1 MDAKK
6 PRQDGDNTFSR
17 KLGAKQYELTD
28 HLGNVVATISD
39 KKIHPQELVTAGS
52 QNVDTTLG
60 FQADVTG
67 RYDYYPFDMEIQSRS
82 GDYTNIDYTTDINKL
97 LYSGL
102 LKDCDAYILRTSG
115 NISKY
120 CNTAKN
126 LYGQDYID
134 TIRIDRPIPTYF
146 GFAIDLP
153 LDEVIGEIDPEGNY
167 SIQFTFT
174 SEGRWVYDWPN
185 IRGIESIDGNPD
197 ATLNEIREAEVK
209 YLTFHYT
216 GAELN
221 SLATNHI
228 LQLKLQDSPGQSGN
242 WDSFVKINKIK
253 VTQTFKNTTVPLARR
268 DEAAYTYGFNG
279 MERDDEVKG
288 SGNSYD
294 FGARM
299 LDPRLGRWFAVD
311 PLAVRYPSHSPYN
324 FVANSPILFVDPDGK
339 KIVVHYSDADGKK
352 QKIKLKKPTDVSLLK
367 NVDNGFVKNMYET
380 LTYLQE
386 GGVDEVNQAISSKKK
401 VHVKQGIGASS
412 LEFIPKERVDEDL
425 NPNGVHTIIYDPL
438 MTTELLEDDGTP
450 TGKHQS
456 AALDFLH
463 EIGHFLN
470 RIKNGAKKH
479 RENSEIK

>member
-1 MDAKK
+1 MYPYLNFCHVLSPFIYNPAVSYLSSLNLTGSNLYFNGSNTYQFVSDAIAAQYSNPTFVSVVVNDASSKTKLEDMGEDISLLIHYFNTYHPSQSIKQNYYYDTLNASLNGIAHLTPYSYAKELENALGISFTNLSGCPTDSLYTLASSYNIYGSSRLGVMDAKK

-185 IRGIESIDGNPD
+185 IRGIERL
-197 ATLNEIREAEVK
+197 TVIRM
-209 YLTFHYT
+209 
-216 GAELN
+216 
-221 SLATNHI
+221 
-228 LQLKLQDSPGQSGN
+228 QL
-242 WDSFVKINKIK
+242 
-253 VTQTFKNTTVPLARR
+253 
-268 DEAAYTYGFNG
+268 
-279 MERDDEVKG
+279 
-288 SGNSYD
+288 
-294 FGARM
+294 
-299 LDPRLGRWFAVD
+299 
-311 PLAVRYPSHSPYN
+311 
-324 FVANSPILFVDPDGK
+324 
-339 KIVVHYSDADGKK
+339 
-352 QKIKLKKPTDVSLLK
+352 
-367 NVDNGFVKNMYET
+367 
-380 LTYLQE
+380 
-386 GGVDEVNQAISSKKK
+386 
-401 VHVKQGIGASS
+401 
-412 LEFIPKERVDEDL
+412 
-425 NPNGVHTIIYDPL
+425 
-438 MTTELLEDDGTP
+438 
-450 TGKHQS
+450 
-456 AALDFLH
+456 
-463 EIGHFLN
+463 
-470 RIKNGAKKH
+470 
-479 RENSEIK
+479 